1 MSPSRRTVLCG
12 LAAGALAPGLLAACA
27 SGGGASSTAT
37 PTAAAGT
44 PVTPLAD
51 VPVGGGVVVTG
62 GSVPLLVVQPTAGTV
77 AAFNARCPHAGT
89 AVDAPVD
96 GVVVCPN
103 HGSRFDLT
111 TGAVEQGP
119 ARTGLT
125 PVAVRVEG
133 DQVVTA

>member
-12 LAAGALAPGLLAACA
+12 LAASVLVPGALAACA
-27 SGGGASSTAT
+27 SGEGASTTAT
-37 PTAAAGT
+37 PTAAAGQ

-51 VPVGGGVVVTG
+51 VPVGGGVVVTA
-62 GSVPLLVVQPTAGTV
+62 GSVPLLVVQPTEGTV

-89 AVDAPVD
+89 TVNAPAD

-103 HGSRFDLT
+103 HGSEFDPT

-119 ARTGLT
+119 ASTGLT
-125 PVAVRVEG
+125 PVGVRVEG
-133 DQVVTA
+133 DQVVLA